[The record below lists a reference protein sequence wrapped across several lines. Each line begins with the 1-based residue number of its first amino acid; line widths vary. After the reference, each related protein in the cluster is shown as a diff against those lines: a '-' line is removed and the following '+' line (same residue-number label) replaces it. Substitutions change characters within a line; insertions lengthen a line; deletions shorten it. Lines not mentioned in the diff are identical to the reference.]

1 MKGEYEMSQILLN
14 LHGSGI
20 ILTAAIMLIS
30 GFLFTRLTKLAHLPN
45 VTGYIL
51 SGVLI
56 GPWCLHLVPQEY
68 ISQMDFITDVAL
80 AFIAFGVGKYFK
92 LSALKKSGIK
102 VVILTLF
109 ESLTAG
115 VLITIVMLLLG
126 LSLPFSLLLGAIGCA
141 TAPAS
146 TIMTIRQYKAKGH
159 FIDTILQVV
168 ALDDA
173 VALIA
178 FSVCA
183 AIVQATAGEGG
194 LNMTQLLLPI
204 FFNIVALLIGGGS
217 GWLLSEAFCL
227 YADRDR
233 FKPYEK
239 HHSTVREACETA
251 TELRVENLVLW
262 HTEDTRLAE
271 RKTLYTAE
279 GRQYFSGNLFV
290 PDDLESIAL

>member
-1 MKGEYEMSQILLN
+1 
-14 LHGSGI
+14 
-20 ILTAAIMLIS
+20 
-30 GFLFTRLTKLAHLPN
+30 
-45 VTGYIL
+45 
-51 SGVLI
+51 
-56 GPWCLHLVPQEY
+56 
-68 ISQMDFITDVAL
+68 MDFITDVAL

-217 GWLLSEAFCL
+217 GWLLSKLIHERRSKDL
-227 YADRDR
+227 PR
-233 FKPYEK
+233 FSVKREGV
-239 HHSTVREACETA
+239 VRQLDAETM
-251 TELRVENLVLW
+251 
-262 HTEDTRLAE
+262 
-271 RKTLYTAE
+271 
-279 GRQYFSGNLFV
+279 S
-290 PDDLESIAL
+290 